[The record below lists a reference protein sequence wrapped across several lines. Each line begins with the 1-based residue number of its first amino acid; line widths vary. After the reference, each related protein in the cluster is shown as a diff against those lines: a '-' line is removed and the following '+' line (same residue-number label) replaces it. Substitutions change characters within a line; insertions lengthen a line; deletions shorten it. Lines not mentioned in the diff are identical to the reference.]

1 MSTRWARLAVM
12 NWGGETNK
20 KLNDNSY
27 ALRPTLCPSLL
38 PFDQQRRVGTSDK
51 SLALFAASCLE
62 PPFHRECLRQDRQ
75 NRRA

>member
-1 MSTRWARLAVM
+1 MSTHWARLAVM

-38 PFDQQRRVGTSDK
+38 PFGQQRRVGTSDK
-51 SLALFAASCLE
+51 S
-62 PPFHRECLRQDRQ
+62 
-75 NRRA
+75 